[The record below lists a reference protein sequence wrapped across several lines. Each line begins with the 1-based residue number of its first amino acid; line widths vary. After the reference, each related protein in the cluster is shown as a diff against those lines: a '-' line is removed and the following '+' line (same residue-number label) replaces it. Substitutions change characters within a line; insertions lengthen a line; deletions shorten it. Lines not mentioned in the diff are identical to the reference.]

1 MRTSWKRGLRVPQ
14 GEEQDVEPILGC
26 RRGAG
31 QGLLLQSGN
40 KEREMGR
47 KMFQGKQQKE
57 ARESG
62 RIRVWPHSAQCPER
76 RGVWPGAP

>member
-14 GEEQDVEPILGC
+14 GEEQDVEQILGC

-31 QGLLLQSGN
+31 QGLLLPSGN

-47 KMFQGKQQKE
+47 KLFQGKQQKE
-57 ARESG
+57 AW
-62 RIRVWPHSAQCPER
+62 RIRVWLHSAQCPER
-76 RGVWPGAP
+76 RGVWPGAA